1 MKKILSMFIM
11 LLVVFSMFSVN
22 VEASQVKYTKSLD
35 NKFKSSL
42 NKYNYLTFEQ
52 TTKTD
57 KDGARWCCY

>member
-52 TTKTD
+52 TTKTT
-57 KDGARWCCY
+57 YTLLI